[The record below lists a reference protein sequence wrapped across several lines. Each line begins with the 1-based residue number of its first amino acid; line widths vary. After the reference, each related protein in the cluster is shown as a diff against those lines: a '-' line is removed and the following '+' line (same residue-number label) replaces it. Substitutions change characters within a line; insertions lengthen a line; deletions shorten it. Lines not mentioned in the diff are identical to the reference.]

1 MKFQPTVTGAFI
13 ALISVVSSSLQQISV
28 RRLQVKLNVTAMEL
42 LRATAPLQAVLL
54 ICIGPSIDKLLFG
67 SSLFVYQWSSPAVF
81 ALSFSCLFAVWVNAS
96 QYMCLGKF
104 SAVTF
109 QVSNCAENI
118 SFLLTV
124 AVVIRDLLFLCF
136 LNSFLMENRK
146 IQDI

>member
-109 QVSNCAENI
+109 QVRI
-118 SFLLTV
+118 QFF
-124 AVVIRDLLFLCF
+124 FLC
-136 LNSFLMENRK
+136 LKRHTNV
-146 IQDI
+146 